1 MPKDSLLTANFYSL
15 HLISD
20 SEASFNKHNLEELDQ
35 SIKQQIYP
43 HLIEQQVP
51 IYYAGRH
58 TLNDLNR
65 FVYKRAGSELYT
77 DNFIILQNELS
88 LTLIKIKN
96 WARTYN
102 LEHAESLTNFMRK
115 LEQPS
120 DGMVLLYGDGK
131 KLLERITVLLHNSII
146 PLQERKN
153 ILINLL
159 ADNELAHCIAGC
171 YARINSAALQLEANL
186 EGNQQIKLWLRSF
199 AKDTASNV
207 AAKRPFA
214 IPDSYQVLVCK
225 ASHSAITANLLH
237 AHNYLLSQ
245 AKESGF
251 PILIERDLGA
261 IELGNKLSQ
270 FTRSAIVNAYIK
282 ELEQQVT
289 AKNLVDYFTA
299 KLHESFNTIMH
310 SDNDYTDKVA
320 IIMNKL
326 NLIGEDSWFKENKVG
341 LEEIFDAN
349 NELKPKDNLKIT
361 VTQRLLSRKIFTG
374 FESKKITLS
383 NLHQLEYY
391 GFPEIIDLTWVWV
404 NQERKFLLQLIK
416 EDRLA
421 SLIPTVNR
429 IKQDLFSHYEPNF
442 IPTVIIL
449 IHTIFVT
456 NTKSLLTILKH
467 LPTSYHVYFLDNIFS
482 EKLAVLIRENGSV
495 HLFMQLLHDM
505 PNKANRVLLI
515 QNCGKEFIHK
525 LIDEGLSEADIRCTF
540 PGLSINYKLENYDTI
555 SKNQALSVTKVFLNR
570 LIDNNFINFSEL
582 NFKQLPFHYLDWNNF
597 ASLNF
602 KKTKFYQSI
611 QHANFDNAQLEDT
624 IFYSYLIDVSFRHVD
639 LRKTNF
645 RSPNNSPYK
654 ELDFTGALLSTNVF
668 RKFLFSDMYQF
679 TGANLK
685 EIDFQRADIKDRL
698 SFLDFS
704 GANLEGC
711 NLNQLNVV
719 GLKLVKA
726 NLINVDLR
734 KTKMHLLTINSE
746 TKLQGSQLEVSLVK
760 YMYNLGFKN
769 FDECKVYINMDFLDE
784 GYEPL
789 NFYRTDFKNAKFFGL
804 SFYVHFI
811 ESDLTGSIFHSSD
824 PMNSKFYLSL
834 KAIKTKLD
842 KVHFEQ
848 VNFLS
853 DTRFKFYTLK
863 DVSFNQVEMTANIL
877 FEFYESGHRDFSGV
891 KAIKGPI
898 PRKLAAY
905 PVWNAKLP
913 KNVFID
919 LFKLGLRNFR
929 GSDLNSFYLSQVLT
943 EKAMSAIDLKLEYA
957 QYKPSPL
964 GCSFKRSKRQTNQLC
979 SVHLLLQK
987 IQRKHQNMITLEDVE
1002 LLARSSAQNFI
1013 IKDTP
1018 IFQKP
1023 LYYLQN
1029 VNEANFY
1036 WGYETDVSE
1045 LYRMSIYAINSIS
1058 EIDRSLIKLHFYIT
1072 KSITTNE
1079 NLLTEVQYLKKIGFC
1094 NVVFHYFNQQRD
1106 YSSIYLENRIIS
1118 VGTGK
1123 NILFKTKFSQSL
1135 IIIKNPRF
1143 NEKISK
1149 NLLRHI
1155 ARKVKEKIG
1164 QGRMIGKTHGAR
1176 YDLAAMVL
1184 FFIGEALSKPETAQI
1199 KSIDELTKIQLKEM
1213 VPVLVENI
1221 GHSRGANANQ
1231 IQSAI
1236 NIANR
1241 CIDQAACSTEELLI
1255 TDIMDSMYRMRPD
1268 LEIGNDYARKKIVEF
1283 FVNIGDFLKKNFSE
1297 LKLLLA
1303 KFSDFKETPRT
1314 LTVLDS
1320 RGSLVNGSLPFP
1332 FNWYE
1337 QPLLLELIKRIEST
1351 FIELGYDLEQDNEF
1365 SEINLIETLN
1375 IICNNLTHYKQ
1386 GNRLSSNEIT
1396 LFLQDYGYLQEVI
1409 PLIQPLNSSDLS
1421 IENSDEYMNDRVPE
1435 NVNLYFNSSQ
1445 ISNESHVYRKKRALN
1460 FIEQEISL
1468 RNDQA
1473 WQIADQ
1479 FLAKHEQSAKFNK
1492 TKRSFYENKL
1502 TLPKQEV
1509 TTKTKP
1515 SYQPDSLK
1523 AKTKNIKKI
1532 LPDLKNPDK
1541 FFPLSE
1547 KLTKN
1552 THSSR
1557 NIPIK
1562 LIKNAPLTSNNH
1574 LLLSQFGKNLE
1585 MKSYNKKN
1593 HIYKDRLNTNTLKL
1607 TDVNFGSTVK
1617 NKPIKFVTAHC
1628 DINSSLFFINFCI
1641 KCCAKQN
1648 YVPLNKKQF
1657 SSQQKIQR
1665 KTDKFQKNL
1674 YR

>member
-1 MPKDSLLTANFYSL
+1 MAKDPLLTAEFYSVHRL
-15 HLISD
+15 SLSETNLVYQNSDEMNLLIKQLLYPYLTEKEQPIYYQNS
-20 SEASFNKHNLEELDQ
+20 HTLEELNKFAYQ
-35 SIKQQIYP
+35 
-43 HLIEQQVP
+43 
-51 IYYAGRH
+51 
-58 TLNDLNR
+58 
-65 FVYKRAGSELYT
+65 RAGSGFYT
-77 DNFIILQNELS
+77 ENFITLQNELKI
-88 LTLIKIKN
+88 TLLKIKN
-96 WARTYN
+96 WSETN
-102 LEHAESLTNFMRK
+102 KIESSESLNKFLKKLEH
-115 LEQPS
+115 PS
-120 DGMVLLYGDGK
+120 DAMSLLYSDGK
-131 KLLERITVLLHNSII
+131 KLLEKIAIFLDNPIT
-146 PLQERKN
+146 PLIERKK
-153 ILINLL
+153 IMVNLL
-159 ADNELAHCIAGC
+159 ADNELEHCVAGC
-171 YARINSAALQLEANL
+171 YSRIASAALQFEANL
-186 EGNQQIKLWLRSF
+186 ENNYQIKQWLRSF
-199 AKDTASNV
+199 AKDIASV
-207 AAKRPFA
+207 TAAKRPFA

-225 ASHSAITANLLH
+225 ASQNSAITQNLLH
-237 AHNYLLSQ
+237 AHNYLLSE
-245 AKESGF
+245 AKNYGF
-251 PILIERDLGA
+251 PIVIETDPGV
-261 IELGNKLSQ
+261 IELENKLSQ
-270 FTRSAIVNAYIK
+270 LSKFSIINAYIN
-282 ELEQQVT
+282 ELEEQIT
-289 AKNLVDYFTA
+289 ANNLVDYLTE
-299 KLHESFNTIMH
+299 KLHEAFNTVMH
-310 SDNDYTDKVA
+310 SDNTYADKIS
-320 IIMNKL
+320 IIVNKL
-326 NLIGEDSWFKENKVG
+326 NLIGEDKWFTQNKVG
-341 LEEIFDAN
+341 LEEIFDEN
-349 NELKPKDNLKIT
+349 NNLRDSKNFKIT
-361 VTQRLLSRKIFTG
+361 VMQRLMDKKLINI
-374 FESKKITLS
+374 FESKRLS
-383 NLHQLEYY
+383 LSENSQLQFY
-391 GFPEIIDLTWVWV
+391 GFPSVIELTWLWS
-404 NQERKFLLQLIK
+404 NGKRRLLLELIR
-416 EDRLA
+416 EDTLA
-421 SLIPTVNR
+421 TLMPISHQARQDLFPHVASNYIPTVV
-429 IKQDLFSHYEPNF
+429 LLLH
-442 IPTVIIL
+442 VL
-449 IHTIFVT
+449 FVT
-456 NTKSLLTILKH
+456 DIKTLLTIIKTI
-467 LPTSYHVYFLDNIFS
+467 PSYYHEYLCHKIFS
-482 EKLAVLIRENGSV
+482 VKLALLSNKGNSV
-495 HLFMQLLHDM
+495 QLFLELLQKISD
-505 PNKANRVLLI
+505 KSNRLLFI
-515 QNCGKEFIHK
+515 QNCGVELIHK
-525 LIDEGLSEADIRCTF
+525 FITDGLAKADIHSVF
-540 PGLSINYKLENYDTI
+540 PGLSVNYSLDDYNVI
-555 SKNQALSVTKVFLNR
+555 SKNQALSITKELLKN
-570 LIDNNFINFSEL
+570 LINNGFENFSGISFKLLPFRYLDWINFSTL
-582 NFKQLPFHYLDWNNF
+582 NFKN
-597 ASLNF
+597 
-602 KKTKFYQSI
+602 TIFYQSI
-611 QHANFDNAQLEDT
+611 YHSSFDEAVLDGT
-624 IFYSYLIDVSFRHVD
+624 IFNSLIDVSFRKSD
-639 LRKTNF
+639 LRKTFFQFSQDNIYSEIDLNAAVLSTQTF
-645 RSPNNSPYK
+645 KALKLSNI
-654 ELDFTGALLSTNVF
+654 LDFAGADLREVN
-668 RKFLFSDMYQF
+668 
-679 TGANLK
+679 
-685 EIDFQRADIKDRL
+685 FQHPDIKNKL
-698 SFLDFS
+698 QSLNLF
-704 GANLEGC
+704 GANLEFC
-711 NLNQLNVV
+711 NLNRLNLHDLKIV
-719 GLKLVKA
+719 GA
-726 NLINVDLR
+726 NLVNADLR
-734 KTKMHLLTINSE
+734 KIKINSLIINSQ
-746 TKLQGSQLEVSLVK
+746 TTLQGSQLQLSLVK
-760 YMYNLGFKN
+760 RINGLGFKN
-769 FDECKVYINMDFLDE
+769 FDSCKIYSDIDFYE
-784 GYEPL
+784 GHDPL
-789 NFYRTDFKNAKFFGL
+789 NFYRTSFKNAVFLGVSVF
-804 SFYVHFI
+804 VNFI
-811 ESDLTGSIFHSSD
+811 DSDLTGVIFR
-824 PMNSKFYLSL
+824 PRELMNEKLYLST
-834 KAIKTKLD
+834 KIIK
-842 KVHFEQ
+842 
-848 VNFLS
+848 S
-853 DTRFKFYTLK
+853 TLNRAH
-863 DVSFNQVEMTANIL
+863 FNQVVFLDNSQLEIFTMREVTFNEVEMTASIL
-877 FEFYESGHRDFSGV
+877 FKFYEAGHRDFSGV
-891 KAIKGPI
+891 KSLKGPI
-898 PRKLAAY
+898 PQKLSAY

-929 GSDLNSFYLSQVLT
+929 GSDLNSFYLSQLLT
-943 EKAMSAIDLKLEYA
+943 EQAISAINLKLEYA